1 MLRHIIVLPDGTEL
15 TSGTGVEN
23 AIMAV
28 KCTESVN
35 VGQELTPGS
44 AFSNILEATVLNP
57 GGGLNV
63 NAGDE
68 VTVYKVDDSGTRTL
82 YGVFVMEKP
91 TRPTANTMK
100 LTGYDRIVKLDKDLT
115 DWVSGLTFPFALI
128 QFARM
133 VCEECGLELLVSNL
147 LPNEDFAVYRFAKK
161 GVTGRQIM
169 RWLGEICCRF
179 CRATPDGKIEFAW
192 YKPAGREITPTGKD
206 YYFAGS
212 LKYDDYHVMP
222 VDMVKVRLGEGKG
235 GVLWPNVEAEN
246 PYIISGNAVLLSRA
260 STSSLRPYLQV
271 IEDELSAMTYTPC
284 KVSVPATLAIRAG
297 DWVEITD
304 GNGQKRRCLVMTKTT
319 SGQRDTLECTGSY
332 RRDSADAVN
341 NKGMNEIA
349 QEKADEAEKNA
360 LTAAE
365 QIAQAKV
372 DAQTQLDIFNK
383 LTDNGKLQGIYIQDG
398 KWYINAE
405 LAQIVNLFT
414 QNIFMSGM
422 FLGSG
427 KAFFEPGWQELETL
441 YGIMTRVQPPT
452 AEELRLFDFNSDGAI
467 NVGDY
472 QLGYNAFV
480 GKSSLANWSG
490 AKKSDISVYILP
502 SDPQKAVRITGT
514 NMWGRAVEVTLGTG
528 SLFNGADTERNFNLL
543 LTQSQAF
550 TELKARVDALENT

>member
-1 MLRHIIVLPDGTEL
+1 
-15 TSGTGVEN
+15 
-23 AIMAV
+23 
-28 KCTESVN
+28 
-35 VGQELTPGS
+35 
-44 AFSNILEATVLNP
+44 
-57 GGGLNV
+57 
-63 NAGDE
+63 
-68 VTVYKVDDSGTRTL
+68 
-82 YGVFVMEKP
+82 
-91 TRPTANTMK
+91 
-100 LTGYDRIVKLDKDLT
+100 
-115 DWVSGLTFPFALI
+115 
-128 QFARM
+128 
-133 VCEECGLELLVSNL
+133 
-147 LPNEDFAVYRFAKK
+147 
-161 GVTGRQIM
+161 M

-212 LKYDDYHVMP
+212 LKYDDYNVMP

-235 GVLWPNVEAEN
+235 GVLWPNAEAEN

-284 KVSVPATLAIRAG
+284 KVSIPATLDIRAG

-304 GNGQKRRCLVMTKTT
+304 GNGQLRRCLVMTKTT

-427 KAFFEPGWQELETL
+427 KAFFEPGWQELETV
-441 YGIMTRVQPPT
+441 YGILSRAEPPT
-452 AEELRLFDFNSDGAI
+452 EEELRLFDFNNDGAI

-472 QLGYNAFV
+472 QLGYNAMV

-490 AKKSDISVYILP
+490 AKKSDISVYIVP